1 MVIAGLARRGV
12 AKWGL
17 WVGTLGL
24 FGCDDGDA
32 SGDRPVIEI
41 GILVEQTDSVDT
53 QQEVSE
59 LLVVVRTINAQGGVT
74 IDGIAHDLDIV
85 SEDHGGSA
93 DTAVQALDRLARR
106 GVTAVVGP
114 PWSSLALGNE
124 ADFSD
129 GVSLAARRLDT
140 LLVSPT
146 ATAPAIS
153 TLDDDDLQWRT
164 VPSDAFQAALAAEEI
179 IERGLTLTSV
189 LYRDE
194 AWGQAFT
201 AAFSDAYEDLGGTVI
216 STVGYDASGEE
227 IVDLKAY
234 DFDDELDQVF
244 AEQPEAILLL
254 NFDEVFQVTSRIAS
268 RGDLESY
275 TTPPL
280 FFGSDANFTEDLLT
294 NAAPEVLE
302 SMVGIAPLTDADS
315 EGYQRFAALAEDA
328 GVDLTESSAPARY
341 DAAFLIALAMESAGS
356 DASGA
361 MKVVLQQVSKDDPG
375 DVTIFA
381 DDWAAA
387 KEAIAAGQGI
397 DYEGAS
403 GPIEFDDNG
412 DITSGVY
419 VVWKVMPSGAGAFAF
434 DLDET
439 VAYDAVGTF
448 TRSGDGGA
456 SSDE

>member
-1 MVIAGLARRGV
+1 
-12 AKWGL
+12 
-17 WVGTLGL
+17 
-24 FGCDDGDA
+24 
-32 SGDRPVIEI
+32 
-41 GILVEQTDSVDT
+41 
-53 QQEVSE
+53 
-59 LLVVVRTINAQGGVT
+59 
-74 IDGIAHDLDIV
+74 
-85 SEDHGGSA
+85 
-93 DTAVQALDRLARR
+93 
-106 GVTAVVGP
+106 
-114 PWSSLALGNE
+114 
-124 ADFSD
+124 
-129 GVSLAARRLDT
+129 
-140 LLVSPT
+140 
-146 ATAPAIS
+146 
-153 TLDDDDLQWRT
+153 
-164 VPSDAFQAALAAEEI
+164 
-179 IERGLTLTSV
+179 
-189 LYRDE
+189 
-194 AWGQAFT
+194 
-201 AAFSDAYEDLGGTVI
+201 VI

-244 AEQPEAILLL
+244 AQQPEAILLL

-268 RGDLESY
+268 RGDLDSY

-356 DASGA
+356 DAAGA

-387 KEAIAAGQGI
+387 KEAIAAGQGL